1 MSAFLQETTVTI
13 FVGGVA
19 IAWCCWVISY
29 PVLGNTYY
37 FNYAYDTEEQAIT
50 VCNTMNEHRATGN
63 YDAKGHKIDTLTDLA
78 FNFVLAS
85 KVAFLQKRTNQKRNW
100 YLAR

>member
-1 MSAFLQETTVTI
+1 MTTCTVLHRTFPLYPTMETQE
-13 FVGGVA
+13 
-19 IAWCCWVISY
+19 CWVISY

-50 VCNTMNEHRATGN
+50 VCNTINEHRATGN